1 MPTKISELMSFGAL
15 TVPPD
20 KPLAEIVGRMR
31 RIGHEGY
38 PVIDDNGQVIGLLTS
53 RDMNRAAENG
63 LEHLPIRDVMMAGEV
78 TVTPDNTLDELLKLM
93 VRTGWGQVPVTRN
106 DVLMGIVTRTDV
118 IEHYADLDAESER
131 AVLHSDVASVLGTPI
146 ANLIAFIARQAAAQ
160 DYGIY
165 MVGGVVRDLLLG
177 RPNFDV
183 DFVLEG
189 DAIIFSQSL
198 VAEFGGKLETH
209 DTFGTAK
216 WIFDAQATDN
226 IGHHLD
232 SLPDYID
239 LVTARHEFYQ
249 QPAVL
254 PTVYNSGIRL
264 DLRRRDFTINALAVE
279 LNGKDA
285 SGTVIDLF
293 GGLRDLDDRLIRVLH
308 SLSFADDPTRTLRA
322 VRFAHRLDFEI
333 EPRTAELIQKALPMM
348 KRITGQRIAN
358 EITLLLKEPNPAAA
372 LLKLQDIGLLQA
384 VEPAFVLERDL
395 LIHTFQAYEQADLP
409 QPPEDE
415 ERFLWLLLATT
426 MDATYVQRVTARLL
440 FDRATAD
447 AMHAAAV
454 LTEYPHDYF
463 KGDPDEITFKLEKMP
478 LEAALAVWV
487 ALPDYREPITR
498 YVNEWRHIRPAT
510 DGHDLKALG
519 LQPGPRFKVLLEKL
533 RSARIN
539 GNVRSDDEERA
550 FLRTLIESDNTHD

>member
-38 PVIDDNGQVIGLLTS
+38 PVVDENGQVIGLLTS

-63 LEHLPIRDVMMAGEV
+63 LEHLPVQDVMMAGQV
-78 TVTPDNTLDELLKLM
+78 MVSPDDTLNHLLTTM
-93 VRTGWGQVPVTRN
+93 VQTGWGQVPVVRN

-118 IEHYADLDAESER
+118 IEHYAALGAESER
-131 AVLHSDVASVLGTPI
+131 VVLHSEVVDVLGG
-146 ANLIAFIARQAAAQ
+146 AVAGLIAFIAQQAAAQ
-160 DYGIY
+160 EYGIY
-165 MVGGVVRDLLLG
+165 MVGGVVRDLLLK
-177 RPNFDV
+177 RANFDV

-189 DAIIFSQSL
+189 DAIAFAESL
-198 VAEFGGKLETH
+198 ADRFGGKVETH

-216 WIFDAQATDN
+216 WVFDPQAAEC
-226 IGHHLD
+226 IGQPLKA
-232 SLPDYID
+232 LPAYID

-264 DLRRRDFTINALAVE
+264 DLRRRDFTINALAVA
-279 LNGKDA
+279 LNGADA

-293 GGLRDLDDRLIRVLH
+293 GGLRDLDERLIRVLH

-322 VRFAHRLDFEI
+322 IRFSHRLGFEI
-333 EPRTAELIQKALPMM
+333 EKRTAELIQKALPMM
-348 KRITGQRIAN
+348 KRITGKRIAN
-358 EITLLLKEPNPAAA
+358 EITLLLQEPNPAVA
-372 LLKLQDIGLLQA
+372 LLRLQDIGLLQA
-384 VEPAFVLERDL
+384 VEPAFLLEKDL
-395 LIHTFQAYEQADLP
+395 LTHTFHAYEQAELP
-409 QPPEDE
+409 QPPDDE

-426 MDATYVQRVTARLL
+426 MDATYVQRITARLL
-440 FDRATAD
+440 LDRAMAD

-454 LTEYPHDYF
+454 LTEYPNDYF
-463 KGDPDEITFKLEKMP
+463 DGDPDEITFKLEQMP

-487 ALPDYREPITR
+487 ALPDYREPLTR
-498 YVNEWRHIRPAT
+498 YIREWRHIQPAT
-510 DGHDLKALG
+510 NGHDLKALG
-519 LQPGPRFKVLLEKL
+519 LEPGPRFKVLLRKL
-533 RSARIN
+533 RAARIN
-539 GNVRSDDEERA
+539 GNVRNDDEERTY
-550 FLRTLIESDNTHD
+550 LRTLIESDD